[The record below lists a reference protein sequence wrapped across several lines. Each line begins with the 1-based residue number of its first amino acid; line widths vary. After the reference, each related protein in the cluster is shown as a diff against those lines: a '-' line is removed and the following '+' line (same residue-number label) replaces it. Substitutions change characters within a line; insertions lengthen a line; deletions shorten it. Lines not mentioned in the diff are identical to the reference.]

1 MMLYPTSKVS
11 TKPSHEGSRPFVAAK
26 RIHGAP
32 RRAVLY
38 RKVDRLIDES
48 LLALPYVLQ
57 NFNVTREAGLW

>member
-1 MMLYPTSKVS
+1 MKVADHSKQQNA
-11 TKPSHEGSRPFVAAK
+11 FMA
-26 RIHGAP
+26 
-32 RRAVLY
+32 RRAVLH

>member
-1 MMLYPTSKVS
+1 M
-11 TKPSHEGSRPFVAAK
+11 A
-26 RIHGAP
+26 
-32 RRAVLY
+32 RRAILD